1 MEGMEITVLLF
12 ASVADR
18 LGTRRFALEVPDGG
32 TVATARDVLLERFP
46 QIEPFLPNLLYA
58 LDEEYVRVTQ
68 PLTRGATL
76 ALIPPVSGG

>member
-1 MEGMEITVLLF
+1 MEITVLLF

-18 LGTRRFALEVPDGG
+18 LGTRRLSLEVPEGA
-32 TVATARDVLLERFP
+32 TVATARDALLQRFP
-46 QIEPFLPNLLYA
+46 QVEPFLPNLLYA

-68 PLTRGATL
+68 PITQGATL